1 MKSKKTISQILATI
15 FVLALLLSAYFY
27 KDFWKKQ
34 INKGISYYWVWQGDK
49 FYKKRKIHKAI
60 EQYQKAVSYNP
71 EHYRALYNLGN
82 IFVMYEDYFSA
93 LEEYEKALNV
103 RPNYQTARINYA
115 LLLAN
120 ATYNYDKA
128 IEEYE
133 KALSIK
139 PSKMSY
145 LQFGGSRKIFNLNK
159 GIAYYNLGLAWRG
172 KSHLVGENNKNY
184 SKYLANAQKSYEN
197 ATKYLDSYNIFYNLA
212 LTNHIL
218 GSKEEA
224 GYYYCRA
231 IQEAPLDYEAHY
243 NLAMLL
249 KSMKRNKDSFV
260 EFKKAGQILDI
271 KGDTTKTRYI
281 YDLLNETMHKII
293 LEDDY
298 KYLIEHIEEENK
310 TLRNE
315 TTYTNGKIVVAD
327 DLDKEMIKNFKQCV
341 FLNKTDEDEK

>member
-1 MKSKKTISQILATI
+1 MESKKKISQFIATI
-15 FVLALLLSAYFY
+15 FVLALLLSAYFC
-27 KDFWKKQ
+27 KDFWKTQ

-60 EQYQKAVSYNP
+60 ETYQKAVQFNP
-71 EHYRALYNLGN
+71 KHYRALYNLGN

-93 LEEYEKALNV
+93 LEEYEKALEV

-128 IEEYE
+128 IEEYQ

-139 PSKMSY
+139 PDKLSY
-145 LQFGGSRKIFNLNK
+145 LQFGSSRKIFNLNK

-172 KSHLVGENNKNY
+172 KSLLAGEHDKNY
-184 SKYLANAQKSYEN
+184 SKYLFNAQNAYEM
-197 ATKYLDSYNIFYNLA
+197 ATKYLDNYNIFYNLA

-218 GSKEEA
+218 GNKEEA
-224 GYYYCRA
+224 GHYYCKA

-249 KSMKRNKDSFV
+249 KSMKKTKESFD
-260 EFKKAGQILDI
+260 EFKKAGLILDI
-271 KGDTTKTRYI
+271 KGDGDKTRYI
-281 YDLLNETMHKII
+281 YDLLNETMHKIV
-293 LEDDY
+293 LEDNY
-298 KYLIEHIEEENK
+298 KYLVEHIEEENEA
-310 TLRNE
+310 LRKE
-315 TTYTNGKIVVAD
+315 TTFANGKIVVAD
-327 DLDKEMIKNFKQCV
+327 ELDEAMIKNFKKCIFFEV
-341 FLNKTDEDEK
+341 KDEDEK